1 MSMLRLFVI
10 IGHFT
15 SVRGNDGRRDSALP
29 EVAEGV
35 EAIPGPGQSDTHPV
49 VRPQKAHG
57 PLLVAPDQ
65 GQDDDVILLSL
76 VVVHGR
82 HAHTCNSEQPMHDNS
97 DQPNAWQG

>member
-1 MSMLRLFVI
+1 MSVLRLFVI

-15 SVRGNDGRRDSALP
+15 SVRRNDGRRDSALL

-35 EAIPGPGQSDTHPV
+35 EAIPGPGQSDTDPV

-82 HAHTCNSEQPMHDNS
+82 HAHTCNSEQPS
-97 DQPNAWQG
+97 AGQR

>member
-1 MSMLRLFVI
+1 MSVLRLFVI

-15 SVRGNDGRRDSALP
+15 SVRGNDGRRDSALL

-35 EAIPGPGQSDTHPV
+35 EAIPGPGQSDTDPV

-76 VVVHGR
+76 VFVHGR
-82 HAHTCNSEQPMHDNS
+82 HAHTCNNDVIRMNMVLCQL
-97 DQPNAWQG
+97 